1 MSSIIDKAIL
11 QIKNGK
17 DANIV
22 LDEFSKK
29 LVNILVHPIRQQIKT
44 GDMEYRNKLKL
55 VLDEISLDKEDSL
68 M

>member
-29 LVNILVHPIRQQIKT
+29 LLNVLVHPIRQQIKT

>member
-44 GDMEYRNKLKL
+44 GDMEYRNKLKSA
-55 VLDEISLDKEDSL
+55 LDEISLDKEDSL

>member
-1 MSSIIDKAIL
+1 MSNIIDKAIL

-44 GDMEYRNKLKL
+44 SGMEYRNKLKS
-55 VLDEISLDKEDSL
+55 VLDKISLDKEDSL

>member
-29 LVNILVHPIRQQIKT
+29 LLNVLVHPIIQQIKN
-44 GDMEYRNKLKL
+44 GGMDYRNKLKL